1 MSPLN
6 GAGNNQGCSGMLRD
20 AQGCSD
26 MFLIDR
32 FETFWVNSSSYFIGM
47 GCCRFYGCFGR
58 LWEALGGFGRLWEA
72 LGCSEMLRKV
82 PDRSI

>member
-1 MSPLN
+1 MLQILWMLWEAL
-6 GAGNNQGCSGMLRD
+6 GGFGRLWEALGCSGMLRD

-58 LWEALGGFGRLWEA
+58 LWEALGGFG
-72 LGCSEMLRKV
+72 MLR
-82 PDRSI
+82 DAQESS